1 MQQLKPFAVTLDP
14 ATSLINHTGSWRTER
29 PIYLHR
35 LPPCNNACPAGENIQ
50 VWLALAEEGK
60 YEEAWRQIMDDN
72 PFPAV
77 MGRACYHPCETS
89 CNRQYLDEPVGINS
103 VERFL
108 GDQALV
114 QEWKMEAGAPTW
126 KRVLIIGGGPGG
138 LACAYHLRRFGHAVT
153 VYEASPKAGGMI
165 RYGIPKY
172 RMPREKLTAEIAR
185 IEAMGVEIKCNTRVD
200 DILAAKTEGQFD
212 AVFLATGAQ
221 LPRYAQIEVAEG
233 SVPVLNALDVLRDA
247 ELDNPSKLHGRV
259 VIYGGGNTAM
269 DVARTAIRY
278 GVRKATVVVYEARE
292 HMPAHKFEIHEALEE
307 GAELLNLR
315 AIHKVEGYT
324 LHLEKMAPTN
334 ERTPRPT
341 GEFETLEAD
350 VVVQAIGQG
359 VELDFLKN
367 LPGLEIKDGVI
378 QVDEGMYTGIE
389 GLFAGGDMVPSIRTV
404 TASIGHGKRA
414 ARYINAYLHSTEYK
428 PPLRHELAKFEY
440 LEPWYY
446 SDAPRSHRPRLD
458 VVRRTSGFAE
468 VVGNLDEETA
478 AYEARRCMSCGNCFE
493 CDNCYGVCPD
503 NAITKLG
510 PGKGFE
516 FKYDYCKGCGLCES
530 ECPCGAIK
538 MIPEEI

>member
-1 MQQLKPFAVTLDP
+1 MQQQKPFAVTLDP
-14 ATSLINHTGSWRTER
+14 ATSLINHTGSWRNNR
-29 PIYLHR
+29 PIYVDR

-50 VWLALAEEGK
+50 AWLALAEEGK
-60 YEEAWRQIMDDN
+60 YEDAWRQIMDDN

-77 MGRACYHPCETS
+77 MGRACYHPCEGA
-89 CNRQYLDEPVGINS
+89 CNRQYVDDSVGINS

-108 GDQALV
+108 GDQALMN
-114 QEWKMEAGAPTW
+114 EWTMATGAPTG
-126 KRVLIIGGGPGG
+126 KKVLIIGAGPGG
-138 LACAYHLRRFGHAVT
+138 LACAYHLRRFGHEVT

-185 IEAMGVEIKCNTRVD
+185 IAAMGVRIECNKPVD
-200 DILAAKTEGQFD
+200 DVLKAKQEGGFD
-212 AVFLATGAQ
+212 AVFLAVGAQ
-221 LPRYAQIEVAEG
+221 TGRFAEVDTAASG
-233 SVPVLNALDVLRDA
+233 IPVLDAVQVLRDA
-247 ELDNPSKLHGRV
+247 ELDNPTKLHGRV
-259 VIYGGGNTAM
+259 VVYGGGNTAV

-278 GVRKATVVVYEARE
+278 GVRKATVIVFEARE
-292 HMPAHKFEIHEALEE
+292 HMPAHKFEIREALEE
-307 GAELLNLR
+307 GVEIVNLR
-315 AIHKVEGYT
+315 AVRKIEGHT
-324 LHLEKMAPTN
+324 LHLEKMSATN
-334 ERTPRPT
+334 DRWPRPT
-341 GEFETLEAD
+341 GEFETMEAD
-350 VVVQAIGQG
+350 IVVQAVGQS
-359 VELDFLKN
+359 VELAL
-367 LPGLEIKDGVI
+367 LSQVPGISIKDGVV
-378 QVDEGMYTGIE
+378 QVDDIMRTNVDGI
-389 GLFAGGDMVPSIRTV
+389 FAGGDMVPSIRSIT
-404 TASIGHGKRA
+404 TSIGHGKRA
-414 ARYINAYLHSTEYK
+414 ARGINAYLKGAEYK
-428 PPLRHELAKFEY
+428 LPVRNELAKFEY

-446 SDAPRSHRPRLD
+446 ADAPRSHRPRLD

-468 VVGNLDEETA
+468 IVGNLDEETA